1 MKIGI
6 LGTGNVAG
14 RLATLFTQGGHDV
27 LKGGRSGEVS
37 FQDAAA
43 HGDIVVIAI
52 HYHVAAEV
60 LQPLAGTLAGKIVVD
75 ATNPLNDDW
84 SPLLLGQESSAGEE
98 IAKLLPQSKVVKA
111 FNTIFA
117 DVMNLDAINRGG
129 QNITAFAAGDDS
141 EAVAEVSA
149 LAKDAGFAPVAINK
163 LSAARY
169 LEAMAHLNIE
179 LAVGQ
184 GGGTNAAFLYH
195 RA

>member
-6 LGTGNVAG
+6 LGTGNVG
-14 RLATLFTQGGHDV
+14 SRLTALFTQGGHDV
-27 LKGGRSGEVS
+27 LMGGRSGEIS
-37 FQDAAA
+37 LQDAAA
-43 HGDIVVIAI
+43 HGDIVVVAV

-60 LQPLAGTLAGKIVVD
+60 LRPLAVTLAGKIVVD
-75 ATNPLNDDW
+75 ATNPLNDEW
-84 SPLLLGQESSAGEE
+84 SPMLLGQETSASEE

-117 DVMNLDAINRGG
+117 DVMYPDAISRGG

-141 EAVAEVSA
+141 EAVADVAA
-149 LAKDAGFAPVAINK
+149 LARDAGFAPVAITK